1 MNTWSAEPSLLERGW
16 TRKSPSE
23 RSEQGVILFKA
34 RLHLTHRHSVL
45 GSTARYLRPMLKD
58 LLVIET
64 AGVLAG
70 PSVGM
75 FFAELGARVVKV
87 ENKRAG
93 GDVTRQWKLTSE
105 DPASPISAYFSSVN
119 WGKEHLFL
127 DLKDSADREQFDTL
141 LSKADVLIT
150 NHLAADEEKLGLTR
164 ERLRTLN
171 PRLLHGHIKGFA
183 DQPHRPAFDVVLQA
197 ETGYISMTGTD
208 AEHLAKLPIALIDV
222 LAAHQLKEG
231 LLLALLQRERT
242 GAGAFV
248 EVSLEEAALTGL
260 INQASNNLMAGAVA
274 GPLGTLHPNIAP
286 YGETFRCADG
296 GRIILAVG
304 SDGQFAALCGVLGLP
319 HLPTEPAYARN
330 TDRVKERARLSAE
343 LAPSIARRERK
354 ELLSALIDAGVPSGA
369 VLGMDEVM
377 ATPAA
382 KAMVLESMIDDRP
395 TRRIRSNAFRITS
408 Q

>member
-1 MNTWSAEPSLLERGW
+1 M
-16 TRKSPSE
+16 
-23 RSEQGVILFKA
+23 
-34 RLHLTHRHSVL
+34 
-45 GSTARYLRPMLKD
+45 
-58 LLVIET
+58 
-64 AGVLAG
+64 
-70 PSVGM
+70 
-75 FFAELGARVVKV
+75 
-87 ENKRAG
+87 
-93 GDVTRQWKLTSE
+93 
-105 DPASPISAYFSSVN
+105 
-119 WGKEHLFL
+119 
-127 DLKDSADREQFDTL
+127 
-141 LSKADVLIT
+141 
-150 NHLAADEEKLGLTR
+150 
-164 ERLRTLN
+164 
-171 PRLLHGHIKGFA
+171 
-183 DQPHRPAFDVVLQA
+183 
-197 ETGYISMTGTD
+197 
-208 AEHLAKLPIALIDV
+208 AKLPIALIDV